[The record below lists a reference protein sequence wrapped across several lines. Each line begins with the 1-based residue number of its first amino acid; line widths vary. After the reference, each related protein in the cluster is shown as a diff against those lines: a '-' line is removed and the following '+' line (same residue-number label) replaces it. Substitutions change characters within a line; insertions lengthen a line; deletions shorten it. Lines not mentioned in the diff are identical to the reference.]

1 MTAPT
6 TTSADPFAAVQVPAA
21 AAAASAAPARDAFTP
36 ATDSADPFAVS
47 SDFRGDFIPS
57 PGIES
62 LAGRLVVMIP
72 RKLDPNAP
80 DPNNPGQTREVYTVD
95 LTVLDGGKLEYIYK
109 EKADPESADPA
120 RRMDQLKTWT
130 VEEVSPASPF
140 QIPGYWVPQ
149 GGLIGRLKK
158 AHASAAPFLG
168 VPAMVPTKAQRDKGV
183 TAAQVRQEY
192 AQWVQMGRQTARPK
206 YTWAMDDP
214 TSAQRAVAVAW
225 WSTAR
230 ATIPA
235 ITPA

>member
-6 TTSADPFAAVQVPAA
+6 TTQPDPFAAVQVPAA
-21 AAAASAAPARDAFTP
+21 ASAAPAQRDAFTP

-47 SDFRGDFIPS
+47 SDFRGDFTPS
-57 PGIES
+57 PNIES
-62 LAGRLVVMIP
+62 LQGRLVVMIP

-95 LTVLDGGKLEYIYK
+95 LTVLDGGRLEYIYK
-109 EKADPESADPA
+109 EKGDPEKGTQDT
-120 RRMDQLKTWT
+120 LKTWT
-130 VEEVSPASPF
+130 VEEVSPESPF
-140 QIPGYWVPQ
+140 QIQGYWVPQ

-183 TAAQVRQEY
+183 TAAQVRQDY
-192 AQWVQMGRQTARPK
+192 AQWVAMGRQTARPK

-214 TSAQRAVAVAW
+214 TPAQRAAAVAW
-225 WSTAR
+225 WGRVRGS
-230 ATIPA
+230 IPA
-235 ITPA
+235 ITPAA